1 MIERISQNLNNKNE
15 HQEKELE
22 GKGRYEKRE
31 RQIWMAKIKK
41 ITNSILWC
49 ILAAINK
56 NGI

>member
-31 RQIWMAKIKK
+31 RQI
-41 ITNSILWC
+41 
-49 ILAAINK
+49 
-56 NGI
+56 